1 MTYHVICALGAQAGD
16 RPGRD
21 LLGGN
26 GVLLENHVIPHV
38 GDIEDIHTYE
48 GTATMQILIVGR
60 DIIGVGAR
68 V

>member
-1 MTYHVICALGAQAGD
+1 VIAEA
-16 RPGRD
+16 RD

-26 GVLLENHVIPHV
+26 GVLLEHHVIRHV
-38 GDIEDIHTYE
+38 GDIEDIHTLG
-48 GTATMQILIVGR
+48 GTETMQILIVGC